1 MTFAELIPL
10 AVKVSIMLLV
20 FALGLK
26 TDPAVLTF
34 LVKRP
39 SLLARSLLSIN
50 LVMPII
56 AAILVRLF
64 SLHPPVGLMLV
75 ALALAPLPPIL
86 PGKQAKAGADMAYA
100 ISLLTFAALFALISI
115 PLSVEVVGRF
125 LGVSLH
131 VPVLPILKLVLS
143 SIIVPLGL
151 GLLGRRFLPALAERA
166 SGLVSKFATLLL
178 VVAVIPILI
187 GAWKGI
193 LAQIGDGTVV
203 ALALFTVGGLAVGHL
218 LGGPDPSDRTVLA
231 LSTASR
237 HPGVS
242 LALVHMAAPDAKAA
256 MPLLLLYLFVSA
268 VVGAPYVAWRKK
280 AGVKLPTV

>member
-1 MTFAELIPL
+1 MTIAELVPL

-20 FALGLK
+20 LALGLK
-26 TDPAVLTF
+26 TDATVLTF
-34 LVKRP
+34 LVTRP
-39 SLLARSLLSIN
+39 SLLVRSLLSIN
-50 LVMPII
+50 LIMPII
-56 AAILVRLF
+56 AAVIVRLF
-64 SLHPPVGLMLV
+64 ALHPPVGLMIA

-100 ISLLTFAALFALISI
+100 ISLLTSAALFALISI
-115 PLSVEVVGRF
+115 PMSAEVIGRF

-151 GLLGRRFLPALAERA
+151 GLLARRVLPDVAERV
-166 SGLVSKFATLLL
+166 SGPLSKVATLLL
-178 VVAVIPILI
+178 LLALIPILL
-187 GAWKGI
+187 GAWRGM
-193 LAQIGDGTVV
+193 LAQVGDGTVA
-203 ALALFTVGGLAVGHL
+203 ALALFTVAGLAVGHL

-237 HPGVS
+237 HPGIA

-256 MPLLLLYLFVSA
+256 LPLLLLYLLVSA
-268 VVGAPYVAWRKK
+268 IVGAPYVAWRKTV
-280 AGVKLPTV
+280 GVKLPSV